1 MIARVALSDAV
12 FHLDRLYDYF
22 VPVPFEKKIKKGSRV
37 IVPFGRA
44 NHRREAVV
52 FKLTAQMQ
60 SAYSIKPITSVL
72 DESKELAEII
82 EDSIYDTDEEYY
94 DAIFKEYLKNGSEEE
109 ISSFLKSKMS
119 QELNIDPKK
128 FGVSVFLE
136 ERQNNFCV
144 QKAVVTIFS
153 SGIALDAKEMSEYLT
168 ELLGCS
174 CVIVYE

>member
-1 MIARVALSDAV
+1 MEEYLLSLISISV
-12 FHLDRLYDYF
+12 LC
-22 VPVPFEKKIKKGSRV
+22 G
-37 IVPFGRA
+37 IVSI
-44 NHRREAVV
+44 
-52 FKLTAQMQ
+52 LTPNGDSGKYISFLCGICVLCVMLG
-60 SAYSIKPITSVL
+60 PITSVL

-94 DAIFKEYLKNGSEEE
+94 DAIFKEYLKDGSEEE

-119 QELNIDPKK
+119 EELNIDPKK